1 MSEKFDINEESYVS
15 SQLDCIE
22 NMLMS
27 RNYALLNG
35 LNVNLTGNRHR
46 RITRDQIRRAIDNPF
61 DEMETLQQASEMLSV
76 TNGIYQEVLNYQ
88 AHILTDDYMLIPV
101 NVGKVK
107 TQEKMMKLLE
117 EQANFISKYNIKY
130 NAKWM
135 RHRVLKNGEL
145 FIYKVEASDSNILQ
159 EMPNVFCKIVAKEND
174 VHRFAI
180 DLSKMN
186 DNIIVFMPKEI
197 QVAYKKYKNGVKT
210 LKLIDRTWYQVGSNG
225 VAFTLFENKPKSI
238 PYYTSIF
245 DDLIELEDKKDL
257 KSHNDVIDAIKLI
270 HQKLPYDKD
279 TGQLLIN
286 TKQATAIHNATKQ
299 NLPKGTA
306 IVTHHLD
313 TEVLTLSDSN
323 SKLDNS
329 IKQATD
335 SAYDSAGISAEL
347 FNGKKN
353 SNEAIASGIV
363 VDSMIPKRLQKMFE
377 NWLNFELSQN
387 KKLGV
392 QFKIRFMDTTEFNK
406 DSKIKLSR
414 ENMAYGGSRLEFLAT
429 NGYEPTEGLNLLK
442 MEGLLGMDKV
452 MIPQQSAHT
461 LSKSDAKS
469 STDNGRPSKEK
480 GDEGGQSSQPE
491 QE

>member
-1 MSEKFDINEESYVS
+1 MSEKFDLNNETYVS
-15 SQLDCIE
+15 EQLNCIE
-22 NMLMS
+22 NMMMS

-35 LNVNLTGNRHR
+35 LNVNLTGQRSR
-46 RITRDQIRRAIDNPF
+46 RITRDQIRRAVDNPF
-61 DEMETLQQASEMLSV
+61 DELEILQQASEMLSV

-88 AHILTDDYMLIPV
+88 ANMLTDDYMLIPV

-107 TQEKMMKLLE
+107 TSEKMIKILE
-117 EQANFISKYNIKY
+117 EQSNFLSKYNIKY

-135 RHRVLKNGEL
+135 RHKILKTGEL
-145 FIYKVEASDSNILQ
+145 FIYIVENSDSNIIQ
-159 EMPNVFCKIVAKEND
+159 ELPGAFCKIVAKEND

-180 DLSKMN
+180 DLSKLN
-186 DNIIVFMPKEI
+186 DNIIEYMPKEI
-197 QVAYKKYKNGVKT
+197 QIAYKKYKNGNKG
-210 LKLIDRTWYQVGSNG
+210 LKLIDRTWYQVGNRG
-225 VAFTLFENKPKSI
+225 VAFTLCENKPKST
-238 PYYTSIF
+238 PYYSSIF

-257 KSHNDVIDAIKLI
+257 KSQNDIVDAIKLI
-270 HQKLPYDKD
+270 HQKLPYDKE

-286 TKQATAIHNATKQ
+286 TKQAQAIHNATKQ

-313 TEVLTLSDSN
+313 TEILTLSDSN

-363 VDSMIPKRLQKMFE
+363 VDSLVPKRLQKMIE
-377 NWLNFELSQN
+377 NWLNFELSLN

-392 QFKIRFMDTTEFNK
+392 QFKIRFVDTTEFNK
-406 DSKIKLSR
+406 DSKIKIAR

-429 NGYEPTEGLNLLK
+429 SGYEPQEGLNLLK
-442 MEGLLGMDKV
+442 MEGLLGMDKI

-461 LSKSDAKS
+461 LSSKDKSK
-469 STDNGRPSKEK
+469 DNGRPSKEK
-480 GDEGGQSSQPE
+480 GDGDGQSSQPE